1 MTAGFRLEFPDFYGN
16 ILFAKCVMNDFF
28 DTAIPKNKNR
38 FCFRFRTNRKMPYL
52 RCAFRQIQR

>member
-28 DTAIPKNKNR
+28 DTAIPKNK
-38 FCFRFRTNRKMPYL
+38 K
-52 RCAFRQIQR
+52 IS